1 MILITSNYILNH
13 YRRSRLCRAP
23 ETHGKGFAVLFFAS
37 AHHKGRSKTIYMAI
51 RHLLCV
57 VYWGARLASLSCI
70 YLGARQKKSR
80 SRRGHRDN
88 IVGPMTLR
96 APQGRR
102 STTKA
107 FTAS

>member
-37 AHHKGRSKTIYMAI
+37 AHHKGLSETIYMAI

-70 YLGARQKKSR
+70 YLGAGQKKKAATAR
-80 SRRGHRDN
+80 AQRQHRGSHD
-88 IVGPMTLR
+88 
-96 APQGRR
+96 
-102 STTKA
+102 
-107 FTAS
+107 FASATR